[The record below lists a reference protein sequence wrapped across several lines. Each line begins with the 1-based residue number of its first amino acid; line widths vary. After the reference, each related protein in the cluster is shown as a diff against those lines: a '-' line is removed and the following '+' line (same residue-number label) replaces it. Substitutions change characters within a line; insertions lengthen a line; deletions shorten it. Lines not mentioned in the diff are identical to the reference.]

1 MSQTFNVPR
10 RRWGKSEISIPVIPF
25 GTQGFGNNFG
35 HVTDDEACELMRR
48 SVDIGINHFDA
59 SLCYG
64 DSQRKVGVA
73 LKSGAIKRD
82 EIILSARICGNL
94 TYEWNGTDFE
104 LESKNPDYSCRLRY
118 GKYRETVGVYR
129 NRPFRRHVYPR
140 PGRNRAHVGKG
151 RHV

>member
-35 HVTDDEACELMRR
+35 HVSDDEACELMRR
-48 SVDIGINHFDA
+48 SIDIGINHFDA

-104 LESKNPDYSCRLRY
+104 
-118 GKYRETVGVYR
+118 R
-129 NRPFRRHVYPR
+129 N
-140 PGRNRAHVGKG
+140 
-151 RHV
+151 